1 MAPAK
6 RGAGR
11 GSRSGPPSERLPRLR
26 GPDPEWA
33 DIRPCA
39 ICCRE
44 AKGLGYVHQLRHDL
58 YPTYRFCSLRCQ
70 GAGAALAGRH
80 NGMIDKT
87 DLEKQAIKDA
97 RRPFA
102 EILTELGLMEHFFD
116 LTAEQ
121 IDQLIEAAVDGF
133 QQSMQ
138 GQALNDDLP
147 F

>member
-6 RGAGR
+6 HRARRRPTPLPLAPSSRPRGT
-11 GSRSGPPSERLPRLR
+11 
-26 GPDPEWA
+26 DPEWA
-33 DIRPCA
+33 SVRPCA
-39 ICCRE
+39 LCCRE
-44 AKGLGYVHQLRHDL
+44 SRGFGYVHQLRDDF

-87 DLEKQAIKDA
+87 DMEKQAIKDA

-116 LTAEQ
+116 LKAEQ

>member
-6 RGAGR
+6 HRAR
-11 GSRSGPPSERLPRLR
+11 RRPTPLPPPEPSSRPR

-33 DIRPCA
+33 YVRPCA
-39 ICCRE
+39 LCCRE
-44 AKGLGYVHQLRHDL
+44 SRGFGYVHQLRHDL

-87 DLEKQAIKDA
+87 DMEKQAIKDA
-97 RRPFA
+97 RHPFA

-133 QQSMQ
+133 QDAMQ
-138 GQALNDDLP
+138 RQALNDDVP
-147 F
+147 W

>member
-6 RGAGR
+6 GGGR
-11 GSRSGPPSERLPRLR
+11 RRSRPTPPPEPSPRRR

-39 ICCRE
+39 VCGRE
-44 AKGLGYVHQLRHDL
+44 SRGFGYVHQLRYDL

-70 GAGAALAGRH
+70 GAGAAIAGKYS
-80 NGMIDKT
+80 GMIDKT
-87 DLEKQAIKDA
+87 DMEKQAIKDA

-121 IDQLIEAAVDGF
+121 IDLLIETAVDGF

>member
-1 MAPAK
+1 MAPPKHRA
-6 RGAGR
+6 RRRPIPLPPPAPSSRPR
-11 GSRSGPPSERLPRLR
+11 GS
-26 GPDPEWA
+26 DPEWA
-33 DIRPCA
+33 YVRPCA
-39 ICCRE
+39 LCCRE
-44 AKGLGYVHQLRHDL
+44 SRGFGYVHQLRHDL
-58 YPTYRFCSLRCQ
+58 FPTYRFCSLRCQ

-87 DLEKQAIKDA
+87 DMEQQAIKDA

-133 QQSMQ
+133 QHSMQ